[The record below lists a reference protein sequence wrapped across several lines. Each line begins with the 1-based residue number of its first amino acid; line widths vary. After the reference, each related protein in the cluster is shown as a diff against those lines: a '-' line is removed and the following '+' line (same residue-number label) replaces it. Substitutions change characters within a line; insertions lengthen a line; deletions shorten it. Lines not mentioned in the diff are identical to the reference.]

1 MGTRS
6 TTEKLPAFENPE
18 FEDLLTETEKGVSL
32 ILDKHSP
39 EGSGFNY
46 RIGCDVGGTFT
57 DSILYEEKSGAL
69 FLVKIPT
76 TIPPQVGVIDCVRRL
91 LEKSNVDPKEVGY
104 VCHATTIGVN
114 AIIGQE
120 GLDLSKTALLTTA
133 GFEDV
138 LAIGRQIRPELYN
151 FFFEKPPSLIP
162 KRLRFG
168 IDERISYEGFEL
180 KPLDKGSAE
189 RAVASVID
197 SGVKSVAICTLFS
210 YLNDFHEKEVAN
222 MLRRQAPSMLLSV
235 SSELVPEYREYER
248 MSTTVINAI
257 LLPLIDSYL
266 SAFES
271 GLRNLGITVEPQ
283 MMQIGGA
290 RGGTM
295 GLSSAKKKPVS
306 IVEGGPAA
314 GAIASAFISSLDESM
329 QNIVSFDMGGT
340 TAKAALLEQ
349 RQPFVTTEYEVGG
362 IVSSGRRLRGSG
374 YPVKMPVVDL
384 VEIGAGGGSV
394 AWIDS
399 GGGLRVGPQSVGS
412 NPGPASYGKGGN
424 RSTIT
429 DAYLALGILDPEFF
443 LGGEMPIYL
452 DLALRAIEEHIAK
465 PLGVERIEA
474 AGMISEI
481 ANLNM
486 LRMLRIATVERG
498 KDPRDF
504 DIIAF
509 GGAGPLVAGRML
521 EELEL
526 RRAFIPWAPGLFSA
540 FGLMVAN
547 IGRDFVTTR
556 ITSVEN
562 MSFEEMDRKFADL
575 ESKAMKEMLM
585 EKVPQE
591 KIVLSRSLD
600 MRFVGQSFEINIQCP
615 RYDFDRALVEEL
627 KSKFV
632 LEHRKVYGHAAEGE
646 PMEIVNLRV
655 SATGLVPPPR
665 LMKAIDRKSGN
676 QSDAIRTHRQ
686 IWFAKA
692 KEKISCPV
700 YSRAK
705 LFAGDIIEGPAVIEQ
720 QDTTTVVYPGQWL
733 IVDQYGLLRIEK
745 AQ

>member
-1 MGTRS
+1 MD
-6 TTEKLPAFENPE
+6 KDAPA
-18 FEDLLTETEKGVSL
+18 V
-32 ILDKHSP
+32 
-39 EGSGFNY
+39 SGFNY

-57 DSILYEEKSGAL
+57 DSILYEEKSGQI

-76 TIPPQVGVIDCVRRL
+76 TIPPQIGVIDCVRRL
-91 LEKSNVDPKEVGY
+91 LEKSKVDPKEVGY

-120 GLDLSKTALLTTA
+120 GLDLSRTALLTTS

-151 FFFEKPPSLIP
+151 FFFEKPPPLIP

-168 IDERISYEGFEL
+168 IRERISYEGAEL
-180 KPLDKGSAE
+180 EPLDKAATE
-189 RAVASVID
+189 RALNSIIA

-210 YLNDFHEKEVAN
+210 YLNDSHEKEIATL
-222 MLRRQAPSMLLSV
+222 LRHLAPAMHLSV

-271 GLRNLGITVEPQ
+271 GLKDLGITVEPQ

-295 GLSSAKKKPVS
+295 AVSSARKKPVS

-314 GAIASAFISSLDESM
+314 GAIASAFLSSLDDSM

-412 NPGPASYGKGGN
+412 NPGPASYGKGG
-424 RSTIT
+424 SKPTIT
-429 DAYLALGILDPEFF
+429 DAYLALGILDPDFF

-452 DLALRAIEEHIAK
+452 DLALRAIDEHVAK
-465 PLGVERIEA
+465 PLGVEPIEA

-504 DIIAF
+504 DIVAF

-547 IGRDFVTTR
+547 IGRDFVATR
-556 ITSVEN
+556 IMRVEN
-562 MSFEEMDRKFADL
+562 LSFEELNAKFENL
-575 ESKAMKEMLM
+575 ENKAMMEMLL
-585 EKVPQE
+585 EKVPKE

-600 MRFVGQSFEINIQCP
+600 MRFVGQSFEINIPCP
-615 RYDFDRALVEEL
+615 GDNFNQVMIEEL
-627 KSKFV
+627 QSKFV
-632 LEHRKVYGHAAEGE
+632 LEHRKIYGHAAEGE
-646 PMEIVNLRV
+646 PMELVNLRV
-655 SATGLVPPPR
+655 SATGIVPPPHPVKVPR
-665 LMKAIDRKSGN
+665 RKLGN
-676 QSDAIRTHRQ
+676 ESDAIRTRRK
-686 IWFAKA
+686 IWFIKA
-692 KEKISCPV
+692 KEQELCAV
-700 YSRAK
+700 YTRAK
-705 LFAGDIIEGPAVIEQ
+705 LFARDRIQGPAVIEQ
-720 QDTTTVVYPGQWL
+720 QDSTTVVYPGQAL
-733 IVDQYGLLRIEK
+733 RVDDYGLLVMEK
-745 AQ
+745 AE